1 MARSKEFNPA
11 ERLEKARNLF
21 WEKGYNATSMQ
32 DLVDTMGL
40 NRGSIYDTYGDKHKL
55 YMQCLQDY
63 VNQSTGI
70 CSTLLKAEGSPLQV
84 ISNTITELV
93 ENGLKNEKSCMAVKS
108 TFEMASCDEDVRK
121 LACQSVEQTSKLFKV
136 LIVKAQAAGEINP
149 DINPGLLA
157 DFIVSSFSGFAQN
170 YALFRNPK
178 QVRKMAAF
186 LIESLNTA

>member
-32 DLVDTMGL
+32 DLVDAMGL
-40 NRGSIYDTYGDKHKL
+40 NRGSIYDTYGDKHSL

-63 VNQSTGI
+63 VNQNSCT
-70 CSTLLKAEGSPLQV
+70 CNALVKAEGTPLQV
-84 ISNTITELV
+84 IANTINTIV
-93 ENGLKNEKSCMAVKS
+93 ENSLKTEKSCMAVKS
-108 TFEMASCDEDVRK
+108 TFEMAACDEEVRK
-121 LACQSVEQTSKLFKV
+121 LACKNVEQTSKLFQG
-136 LIVKAQAAGEINP
+136 LIVKAQLAGEIKK
-149 DINPGLLA
+149 DINPALLA

-178 QVRKMAAF
+178 QVRKMAGL
-186 LIESLNTA
+186 LIESLGSD